1 MKTTKLILMLG
12 SLALLVAALPRIAS
26 ANLVLV
32 GPVNLKGTGFGNV
45 NTILT
50 VQALGQGMGGTESGC
65 VGLNSSGNQIDGSAA
80 CQGANAGGNEKP
92 PDKFPHNQVFQ
103 VSDAATLAIV
113 FNTDQPGGSSIVLND
128 LVLTLYNA
136 QGAVGFTSGDFA
148 SAQDFASTSFETGIG
163 KSGWEFMLDAPQT
176 AQAQAAMNAGFD
188 FLGLSTTI
196 SGASGGPETFFLTT
210 GSDSSPTPEPASLAL
225 LGIGLLVSGV
235 MMRRKRGVRS
245 SSSTCV
251 KE

>member
-1 MKTTKLILMLG
+1 MKITKLILFLG
-12 SLALLVAALPRIAS
+12 SLALLVVVSPRIAS

-65 VGLNSSGNQIDGSAA
+65 VGLNMSGKQIDGSPA
-80 CQGANAGGNEKP
+80 CQGNNAGGNEKP
-92 PDKFPHNQVFQ
+92 PDAFPHNQVFQ
-103 VSDAATLAIV
+103 VSDAAKLAIV

-136 QGAVGFTSGDFA
+136 QGGVAFTSGDFA
-148 SAQDFASTSFETGIG
+148 SSMTFASTSFETGIG
-163 KSGWEFMLDAPQT
+163 KSGWEFMLDAT
-176 AQAQAAMNAGFD
+176 EAAQAQLAINGGFD
-188 FLGLSTTI
+188 FLGLSATV
-196 SGASGGPETFFLTT
+196 SGASGGPETFFLAA
-210 GSDSSPTPEPASLAL
+210 GSSATPEPSSLAL

-235 MMRRKRGVRS
+235 IMRRKRGVA
-245 SSSTCV
+245 
-251 KE
+251 

>member
-1 MKTTKLILMLG
+1 MKITKLILFLG
-12 SLALLVAALPRIAS
+12 SLALLVVVSPRIAS

-65 VGLNSSGNQIDGSAA
+65 FGLNMSGKQIDGSRA
-80 CQGANAGGNEKP
+80 CQGNNAGGNEKP
-92 PDKFPHNQVFQ
+92 PDAFPHNQVFQ
-103 VSDAATLAIV
+103 VSDAAKLAIV

-136 QGAVGFTSGDFA
+136 QGGVGFTSGDFA
-148 SAQDFASTSFETGIG
+148 SSMTFASTSFETGIG
-163 KSGWEFMLDAPQT
+163 KSGWEFMLDAT
-176 AQAQAAMNAGFD
+176 EAAQAQLAINGGFD
-188 FLGLSTTI
+188 FLGLSATV
-196 SGASGGPETFFLTT
+196 SGASGGPETFFLAA
-210 GSDSSPTPEPASLAL
+210 GSSATPEPSSLAL

-235 MMRRKRGVRS
+235 IMRRKRGVA
-245 SSSTCV
+245 
-251 KE
+251 

>member
-1 MKTTKLILMLG
+1 MKITKLILFLG
-12 SLALLVAALPRIAS
+12 SLALLVVVSPRIAS

-65 VGLNSSGNQIDGSAA
+65 VGLNTSGKQIDGSRA
-80 CQGANAGGNEKP
+80 CQGNNAGGNEKP
-92 PDKFPHNQVFQ
+92 PDTFPHNQVFQ
-103 VSDAATLAIV
+103 VSDAAKLAIV

-136 QGAVGFTSGDFA
+136 QGGVGFTSGDFA
-148 SAQDFASTSFETGIG
+148 SSMTFASTSFETGIG
-163 KSGWEFMLDAPQT
+163 KSGWEFMLDAT
-176 AQAQAAMNAGFD
+176 EAAQAQLAINGGFD
-188 FLGLSTTI
+188 FLGLSATV
-196 SGASGGPETFFLTT
+196 SGASGGPETFFLAA
-210 GSDSSPTPEPASLAL
+210 GSSATPEPSSLAL

-235 MMRRKRGVRS
+235 IMRRKRGVA
-245 SSSTCV
+245 
-251 KE
+251 